1 MRSKSPPAATRPR
14 SGEILDYLKL
24 ATHLA
29 ALMLLCG
36 AIGMALF
43 RVAGMLLD
51 SQGQWPAFVFRGV
64 PRALLPSAAPDFGI
78 FKLTT
83 GLVVR
88 FNLGLL
94 PGLLAGWM
102 THRRFFTGRRKKKTD
117 AAGETRTKRLTPGPS
132 GANLILASA
141 SPRRAELLRTIGLKF
156 VIRPSRLPEIAVP
169 GESPEDFVLR
179 VSRSKARHAG
189 KWNEEH
195 WVVAA
200 DTVVVNN
207 GEILGKPKDRE
218 DAVRMLR
225 GLSGAT
231 HRVVTGLT
239 VLPPGGEEPLCDVAE
254 TAVTFLELSRAEIER
269 YVDSGEPDDKAGAYG
284 IQGRAAVFVE
294 HIEGSYSNVVGL
306 PLSLLYQLL
315 LDAGFPEEAFR
326 WD

>member
-1 MRSKSPPAATRPR
+1 
-14 SGEILDYLKL
+14 
-24 ATHLA
+24 
-29 ALMLLCG
+29 MLICG

-43 RVAGMLLD
+43 RVAGIVLD
-51 SQGQWPAFVFRGV
+51 SQGRWPEFLFRGL
-64 PRALLPSAAPDFGI
+64 PLELLPPAAPDFGI
-78 FKLTT
+78 FRLAT

-102 THRRFFTGRRKKKTD
+102 VHRQFFTGRRKKKTD
-117 AAGETRTKRLTPGPS
+117 AAGETRTSRLIPGAS
-132 GANLILASA
+132 GSDNHVVPEAGASLILASA
-141 SPRRAELLRTIGLKF
+141 SPRRAELMRTIGLKF
-156 VIRPSRLPEIAVP
+156 VIRPSRRPEIAVP

-179 VSRSKARHAG
+179 VSKSKARWAG
-189 KWNEEH
+189 KWNADQ

-218 DAVRMLR
+218 DAARMLR

-239 VLPPGGEEPLCDVAE
+239 VLPPGGGEPLCDVAE
-254 TAVTFLELSRAEIER
+254 TAVTFLELSRTEIAR
-269 YVDSGEPDDKAGAYG
+269 YVACGETDDKAGAYG

-306 PLSLLYQLL
+306 PLSLLYRLL

-326 WD
+326 WDKNTSTEAP